1 MAGSGKAAEIDFAG
15 LGDAELVELA
25 RGGRREAFLQVIRR
39 CNQRLFRIARGVVH
53 DDAEAEDVVQAAYV
67 NAFEHLEAFRGEAMV
82 STWLSRIVLNE
93 ARGRLRARK
102 PTVAVE
108 QIEAAQGEAGRVLAF
123 PARFGSEDPASSAAR
138 REIRLLL
145 ERAIDQLPEHFRL
158 VFVMREIEECTVE
171 ETAECL
177 GLRPETVKTRLHRAR
192 QRLRASLEDA
202 LAPAIGDAFPFLGAR
217 CDRIAAVVI
226 ARLETDGF
234 LSHAVP
240 SVQSPSTTQEGES
253 PC

>member
-1 MAGSGKAAEIDFAG
+1 MAGSGKAAEIDFDG
-15 LGDAELVELA
+15 LGDAALVELA
-25 RGGRREAFLQVIRR
+25 RRGRREAFLQVIRR

-67 NAFEHLEAFRGEAMV
+67 NAFEHLDGFRGEASV
-82 STWLSRIVLNE
+82 PTWLTRIVLNE

-102 PTVAVE
+102 PTVDIE

-123 PARFGSEDPASSAAR
+123 PSRFGAEDPASSAAR

-145 ERAIDQLPEHFRL
+145 ERAIDALPEDFRL

-171 ETAECL
+171 ETAEGL

-192 QRLRASLEDA
+192 QKLRASLEDV
-202 LAPAIGDAFPFLGAR
+202 LAPALGDAFPFLGAR
-217 CDRIAAVVI
+217 CDRIAATVI
-226 ARLETDGF
+226 ARLEADGV
-234 LSHAVP
+234 LPHVVP
-240 SVQSPSTTQEGES
+240 SAQPPPTPSS
-253 PC
+253 

>member
-1 MAGSGKAAEIDFAG
+1 MAGVGNTAEIDFDG
-15 LGDAELVELA
+15 LGDAALVELA
-25 RGGRREAFLQVIRR
+25 RSGRREAFLQVIRR

-67 NAFEHLEAFRGEAMV
+67 DAFEHLDGFRGDAMV
-82 STWLSRIVLNE
+82 STWLTRIVLNE

-123 PARFGSEDPASSAAR
+123 PNRFGAEDPASSAAR

-145 ERAIDQLPEHFRL
+145 ERAIDALPEHFRL
-158 VFVMREIEECTVE
+158 VFVMREIEECTVG

-192 QRLRASLEDA
+192 QRLRAALEDA
-202 LAPAIGDAFPFLGAR
+202 LAPALGDAFPFLGAR
-217 CDRIAAVVI
+217 CDRIAATVI
-226 ARLETDGF
+226 AQLQARGRLSDE
-234 LSHAVP
+234 VP
-240 SVQSPSTTQEGES
+240 TTQPSSTRGES

>member
-1 MAGSGKAAEIDFAG
+1 MANTTKP
-15 LGDAELVELA
+15 AELDFDGLEDAALVALA
-25 RGGRREAFLQVIRR
+25 RTGRREAFLQVIRR

-67 NAFEHLEAFRGEAMV
+67 KAFEHLDGFRGEASV
-82 STWLSRIVLNE
+82 PTWLTRIVLNE

-102 PTVAVE
+102 PTVDVE
-108 QIEAAQGEAGRVLAF
+108 QIEVAQGEAGRVLAF
-123 PARFGSEDPASSAAR
+123 PNRFGDEDPASSAAR

-145 ERAIDQLPEHFRL
+145 ERAIDALPEHFRL

-217 CDRIAAVVI
+217 CDRIAATVI
-226 ARLETDGF
+226 AHLEARGR

-240 SVQSPSTTQEGES
+240 SVQLPSTEGES

>member
-1 MAGSGKAAEIDFAG
+1 MAGSGRAAEIDFDG
-15 LGDAELVELA
+15 LGDAALVELA

-67 NAFEHLEAFRGEAMV
+67 NAFEHLDGFRGDAMV
-82 STWLSRIVLNE
+82 STWLARIVLNE

-123 PARFGSEDPASSAAR
+123 PNRFGAEDPASSAAR

-145 ERAIDQLPEHFRL
+145 ERAIDALPEPFRL

-202 LAPAIGDAFPFLGAR
+202 LAPALGDAFPFLGAR
-217 CDRIAAVVI
+217 CDRIAATVI
-226 ARLETDGF
+226 ARLEADGR
-234 LSHAVP
+234 LSHVVP
-240 SVQSPSTTQEGES
+240 SVQAPSTPS
-253 PC
+253 S

>member
-1 MAGSGKAAEIDFAG
+1 MANTTKP
-15 LGDAELVELA
+15 AELDFDGLEDAALVALA
-25 RGGRREAFLQVIRR
+25 RTGRREAFLQVIRR

-67 NAFEHLEAFRGEAMV
+67 KAFEHLDGFRGEASV
-82 STWLSRIVLNE
+82 PTWLTRIVLNE

-102 PTVAVE
+102 PTVDVE
-108 QIEAAQGEAGRVLAF
+108 QIEVAQGEAGRVLAF
-123 PARFGSEDPASSAAR
+123 PNRFGAEDPASSAAR

-145 ERAIDQLPEHFRL
+145 ERAIDALPEHFRL

-217 CDRIAAVVI
+217 CDRIAATVI
-226 ARLETDGF
+226 AHLEARGR
-234 LSHAVP
+234 LSHVVP
-240 SVQSPSTTQEGES
+240 SVQLPSTEGES